1 MRVIQVPFREPCIC
15 TASMQY
21 SEQVGVNLHAGP
33 RNGDMAYLYS
43 LTVNSR
49 VCLMGD
55 ITGPPGPIPKG
66 ACGPWP
72 FSA

>member
-1 MRVIQVPFREPCIC
+1 MVIHIPFREPCIC

-21 SEQVGVNLHAGP
+21 SEHVGVNLHAGP
-33 RNGDMAYLYS
+33 RKGEIAYLYI

-55 ITGPPGPIPKG
+55 ITGALGPKPKG

-72 FSA
+72 FYA